1 MLERVPQATIEA
13 TKEVYVQTIV
23 VGFDG
28 SDEARAALGWAL
40 EEAKLRKARLRI
52 VHAWSLTPIAVGSF
66 SPGAFPSSGDIEA
79 LESASREL
87 VTSAV
92 EDLAAQEPGV
102 PIEAELVRGGAAE
115 GLLSEAE
122 AADLLVVGSRGHG
135 GFAGLLL
142 GSVSQQC
149 ASHAGCPVVIVRNG
163 ER

>member
-1 MLERVPQATIEA
+1 MLERVREATIGA
-13 TKEVYVQTIV
+13 TKEVSVQTIV

-40 EEAKLRKARLRI
+40 EEAKLRKARLRV
-52 VHAWSLTPIAVGSF
+52 VHAWSLTPIAVASF
-66 SPGAFPSSGDIEA
+66 GPGAFPSSGDIAA

-92 EDLAAQEPGV
+92 EDCAAREPDV
-102 PIEAELVRGGAAE
+102 PIEPELVRGGATQA
-115 GLLSEAE
+115 LLGEAE
-122 AADLLVVGSRGHG
+122 AADLLVLGSRGHG

-149 ASHAGCPVVIVRNG
+149 ASHATCPVVIVRNG
-163 ER
+163 AR